1 MNDCPN
7 WVTGRLFIAGD
18 GLARGYWEDC
28 LRTDERF
35 IMHPVTHER
44 LYYTGDLGRYWP
56 DGNIEFLGREDTQVK
71 VRGHRIE
78 LGETENALMTHA
90 FIKNAVVVVEENKSG
105 LAAAVVMDEN
115 SNCYDNETVEKV
127 LHEYLEKKLPEYMVP
142 GKILVMD
149 QLPLSANGKVDRKVL
164 KSILEDHQSHITD
177 KKIKEAP
184 QGDTEKKVAAVWER
198 VLGIKDISRDDDFFM
213 CGGDSLKAVKIISE
227 LNTTDGFPNDLAIQK
242 LFASPTVALLAKQID
257 ETISSINEDKN
268 TEYEEGVL

>member
-115 SNCYDNETVEKV
+115 SNC
-127 LHEYLEKKLPEYMVP
+127 
-142 GKILVMD
+142 
-149 QLPLSANGKVDRKVL
+149 
-164 KSILEDHQSHITD
+164 
-177 KKIKEAP
+177 
-184 QGDTEKKVAAVWER
+184 
-198 VLGIKDISRDDDFFM
+198 
-213 CGGDSLKAVKIISE
+213 
-227 LNTTDGFPNDLAIQK
+227 
-242 LFASPTVALLAKQID
+242 
-257 ETISSINEDKN
+257 
-268 TEYEEGVL
+268 